1 MASTQRPSSAFLSA
15 PPVVYRTLPPRHV
28 PQPQARPLATLPP
41 TLTDAQLA
49 QLDMLTR
56 DAIDERLRVLE
67 SVSSAMYRC
76 AEELTRLRSVL
87 PVATGPVSAPA
98 PAPAPTQVRSEEPG
112 QGPPTQAA
120 ANESGDVPGIPSLD
134 SDSELDARSSNAK
147 PGTDVS
153 SPSDG
158 PVAGSVE
165 ANGDIANTP
174 GSAN

>member
-15 PPVVYRTLPPRHV
+15 PPVVYRTLPPRHM
-28 PQPQARPLATLPP
+28 PQPQARSLATLPP
-41 TLTDAQLA
+41 TLTDAQLT
-49 QLDMLTR
+49 QLDVLTR

-67 SVSSAMYRC
+67 SVSNAMYRC

-87 PVATGPVSAPA
+87 PVATGPAT
-98 PAPAPTQVRSEEPG
+98 APTQVRSEPEPG

-120 ANESGDVPGIPSLD
+120 ANESGDVPGIPFLD
-134 SDSELDARSSNAK
+134 SDLDARSSNAK
-147 PGTDVS
+147 PGTSVS
-153 SPSDG
+153 SPNDG

-165 ANGDIANTP
+165 ANGDIADTP

>member
-28 PQPQARPLATLPP
+28 QQPQPRPLASLPP

-49 QLDMLTR
+49 QLDVLTR

-87 PVATGPVSAPA
+87 PVATGP
-98 PAPAPTQVRSEEPG
+98 APAPTQVRSEPG
-112 QGPPTQAA
+112 QGPPATHAA
-120 ANESGDVPGIPSLD
+120 ANVSGDVPETPSLD

-153 SPSDG
+153 SASDG
-158 PVAGSVE
+158 PVAGSAE

>member
-15 PPVVYRTLPPRHV
+15 PPVVYRTLPPRHM
-28 PQPQARPLATLPP
+28 PQPQPQLRPLATLPL

-49 QLDMLTR
+49 QLDVLTR

-67 SVSSAMYRC
+67 SVSRAMFRC

-87 PVATGPVSAPA
+87 PLATGPASG
-98 PAPAPTQVRSEEPG
+98 PTQVRSEPG
-112 QGPPTQAA
+112 QGPPTTQAA
-120 ANESGDVPGIPSLD
+120 ANESGDVPEIPSLD

-147 PGTDVS
+147 PGTNVS